1 MKLIVGLGN
10 PGVEYSESRHN
21 LGYMVIDK
29 LEEQMKV
36 GLVFEKKLKAEV
48 AMFVHDSETLILA
61 KPQTFMNLSGDCVG
75 KIAKF
80 YKINT
85 EDIWVISDDLDLE
98 FGKVRTRIGGGSGGH
113 NGLKDIIN
121 KLGDGF
127 ARFRVGIKNSDLTK
141 VPADKFVLQKFTK
154 EETNHLDKVI
164 EATTM
169 LIHHALEAGIEHT
182 SQKTHIDS

>member
-10 PGVEYSESRHN
+10 PGSEYSETRHN

-36 GLVFEKKLKAEV
+36 GLVFEKKLKADV

-61 KPQTFMNLSGDCVG
+61 KPQTFMNLSGESVS

-80 YKINT
+80 YKIKT
-85 EDIWVISDDLDLE
+85 EDVWVISDDLDLD
-98 FGKVRTRIGGGSGGH
+98 FGKVRVRVGGSSGGH
-113 NGLKDIIN
+113 NGLKDIIA
-121 KLGDGF
+121 KLGEGF
-127 ARFRVGIKNSDLTK
+127 TRFRIGIKSSDLDK

-154 EETNHLDKVI
+154 NEAEQLDEII

-169 LIHHALEAGIEHT
+169 LIHHALEKGIEHT
-182 SQKTHIDS
+182 SHHTN

>member
-10 PGVEYSESRHN
+10 PGSEYSETRHN

-36 GLVFEKKLKAEV
+36 GLVFEKKLKADV

-61 KPQTFMNLSGDCVG
+61 KPQTFMNLSGDCVS
-75 KIAKF
+75 KITKF
-80 YKINT
+80 YKIKT
-85 EDIWVISDDLDLE
+85 EDVWVISDDLDLD
-98 FGKVRTRIGGGSGGH
+98 FGKVRVRVGGSSGGH
-113 NGLKDIIN
+113 NGLKDIIA
-121 KLGDGF
+121 KLGEGF
-127 ARFRVGIKNSDLTK
+127 TRFRIGIKSSDLDK

-154 EETNHLDKVI
+154 NEAEQLDEII

-169 LIHHALEAGIEHT
+169 LIHHALEKGIEHT
-182 SQKTHIDS
+182 SHHTN